1 MPAVALHF
9 ATRCVH
15 HFLRTQGSQ
24 TLTELSPHAWP
35 AGEYISVSSQKDA
48 EEADIEKERLEQLKG
63 PEARQRELDELAG
76 IYVAV
81 RGTTAAQGGGK
92 SSWR

>member
-1 MPAVALHF
+1 
-9 ATRCVH
+9 
-15 HFLRTQGSQ
+15 
-24 TLTELSPHAWP
+24 
-35 AGEYISVSSQKDA
+35 VSSQKDA

-81 RGTTAAQGGGK
+81 RGAAAQRGGRAAVALLCVLHDWGQHVATV
-92 SSWR
+92 WLCLLFTDRLPVTAL